1 LYSLEKVVIQM
12 NEERAVDSHRSTIRD
27 HIEKYNRYEGS
38 EKNTALST
46 IENAQQQISDI
57 RRRKSSI
64 SSSWEDDWRP

>member
-1 LYSLEKVVIQM
+1 M
-12 NEERAVDSHRSTIRD
+12 NEERAVDSHRDTIRE
-27 HIEKYNRYEGS
+27 HIEKYKRYEGS

-64 SSSWEDDWRP
+64 PSSWEDDWRP